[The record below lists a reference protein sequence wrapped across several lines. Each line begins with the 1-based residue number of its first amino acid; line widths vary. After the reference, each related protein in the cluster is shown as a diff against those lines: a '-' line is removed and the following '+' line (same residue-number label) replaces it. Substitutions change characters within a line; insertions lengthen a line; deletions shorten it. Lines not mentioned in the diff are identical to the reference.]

1 MKCTCLIKKQHIFFS
16 VKQPKLMLITL
27 LKQNQIVQQRSFNIN
42 DDGYSHDLDVMS
54 VQLSNKPK
62 QLLSSLFK
70 VLRL

>member
-1 MKCTCLIKKQHIFFS
+1 MKCTCLIKKQHIFS
-16 VKQPKLMLITL
+16 KTAKIGANYTSET
-27 LKQNQIVQQRSFNIN
+27 KSNRERSFNIN